1 MNYICTYFK
10 LLLLFGVSAAFISC
24 EKNNSP
30 EDSRGEHEEY
40 FEGKINGQEFE
51 PDGNWNCPDI
61 YGTYYPDGYLD
72 HDGGY
77 LTFTIKN
84 CLESEA
90 LHLGKVSH
98 LTEGVF
104 ESVDTTD
111 SSRPWCIFSDY
122 DYDFEDTHGYS
133 SYLNARSTL
142 EIRLEITNIEYLE
155 EHDDYYIEGLLDAVV
170 QDTIVDSTI
179 VISDVKFGYTF

>member
-30 EDSRGEHEEY
+30 EDARGEHEEY

-51 PDGNWNCPDI
+51 PDGNWNCQDI

-72 HDGGY
+72 FEGGF
-77 LTFTIKN
+77 LTFTIKD
-84 CLESEA
+84 CGSKESLVIGKKSN
-90 LHLGKVSH
+90 LHI
-98 LTEGVF
+98 GVF
-104 ESVDTTD
+104 TSTDTSDTE
-111 SSRPWCIFSDY
+111 RPLCTFADNN
-122 DYDFEDTHGYS
+122 YDFYDQNGQTVVLRANH
-133 SYLNARSTL
+133 
-142 EIRLEITNIEYLE
+142 RLEINLEIINIDYIE

-179 VISDVKFGYTF
+179 VISDVRFGYKF